1 MYDKDSSKE
10 TGDQWYAEGRFTLLL
25 FLAGLVLVAIFS

>member
-10 TGDQWYAEGRFTLLL
+10 TGDQWYDEGRVTLIL
-25 FLAGLVLVAIFS
+25 FAIGLVLVAIFS